1 MANIVTGEKYNKL
14 SFVVRGDTEM
24 IKENLKQLGGR
35 WNPNLKNGAG
45 WLFNIKKHTQSV
57 NDFFQKIKKYD
68 VCMDDEFSEVSSD
81 EVDSDETY
89 SDETY
94 SDETYSDETYSD
106 ETYSDETCSEHED
119 EFWEDYK
126 TCDYDTVLMGLST
139 LFVFLAVFYY

>member
-81 EVDSDETY
+81 EVDSHETY
-89 SDETY
+89 SED
-94 SDETYSDETYSD
+94 
-106 ETYSDETCSEHED
+106 ED

>member
-1 MANIVTGEKYNKL
+1 MANIVTGERYNKL

-57 NDFFQKIKKYD
+57 NEFFQKIKKYD

-89 SDETY
+89 SH
-94 SDETYSDETYSD
+94 
-106 ETYSDETCSEHED
+106 ETYSDETCSEDED
-119 EFWEDYK
+119 EFWEDDK
-126 TCDYDTVLMGLST
+126 ICDYDTVLMGLST

>member
-89 SDETY
+89 SDET
-94 SDETYSDETYSD
+94 
-106 ETYSDETCSEHED
+106 CSEDED